1 MSLRNRS
8 IIAVAIAVFVTLLAL
23 WLTSGQFDPDAGKS
37 LFVGAL
43 IVLPLIVAAKNDLTG
58 LEVTALAFAIYF
70 AFAFLGIWF
79 ATREKQAKSQ
89 K

>member
-37 LFVGAL
+37 LFIGAL
-43 IVLPLIVAAKNDLTG
+43 IVLPLIVAAKNDVTG
-58 LEVTALAFAIYF
+58 LEATALAFTIYLI
-70 AFAFLGIWF
+70 FAFLGVWF
-79 ATREKQAKSQ
+79 ATRKKRVRPRR
-89 K
+89 